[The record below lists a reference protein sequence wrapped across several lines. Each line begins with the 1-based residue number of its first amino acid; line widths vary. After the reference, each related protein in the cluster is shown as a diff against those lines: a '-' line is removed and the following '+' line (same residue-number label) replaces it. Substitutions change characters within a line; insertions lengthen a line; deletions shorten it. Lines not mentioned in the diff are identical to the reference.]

1 MASDIDKSLQPSC
14 YYYSIFM
21 GKSSDYM
28 KPDFNPL
35 RAHETISGNIRKP
48 IKIDEEFFLFELKS
62 TFRSEDI

>member
-14 YYYSIFM
+14 YYDSTFM
-21 GKSSDYM
+21 EKSTAYM

-35 RAHETISGNIRKP
+35 RVHETISGNWRKP
-48 IKIDEEFFLFELKS
+48 VKIDEEFFLFELKS

>member
-1 MASDIDKSLQPSC
+1 
-14 YYYSIFM
+14 M
-21 GKSSDYM
+21 GKSSAYM

-35 RAHETISGNIRKP
+35 RAHETISGNWRKP